1 MAYKEQNLARKLL
14 AGEVRLLTS
23 PNVSGISEKLIW
35 VSCSLSVP
43 CLSFLHPHFPRPVS
57 LWSGDEWILETATDV
72 IWHELKVCCFV
83 NDIWAL

>member
-1 MAYKEQNLARKLL
+1 MFVLP
-14 AGEVRLLTS
+14 TS
-23 PNVSGISEKLIW
+23 
-35 VSCSLSVP
+35 SLPAACKSA
-43 CLSFLHPHFPRPVS
+43 